1 MRRELTLLVA
11 SIEVRFDAQNVKPDA
26 QNAKIES
33 LTTAVRDLTVAVAAT
48 NARLGTLCWMLGIVI
63 ALFMALAA
71 AGMFSHLFP
80 PLGAGS
86 ADSGAV
92 PHEDLWGAARAAK
105 RARKRFALPSG

>member
-1 MRRELTLLVA
+1 MA
-11 SIEVRFDAQNVKPDA
+11 SIEVRFDAQNVKTDA

-33 LTTAVRDLTVAVAAT
+33 LTTAVRDLTIAVAAT
-48 NARLGTLCWMLGIVI
+48 NARLGALCWMLGIVI

-80 PLGAGS
+80 PPGAGS